1 MRGTTEQL
9 TTADGRRLA
18 YHRVG
23 SGPTVVCHPG
33 GPGFS
38 SLYLSNLGGLDEELE
53 LVLLDPR
60 GTGSSG
66 PARDPRAYRIDD
78 YADDLEEL
86 RGHLGLERMLLL
98 GHSHGGVAAIAYAA
112 RHPERIQRLILAST
126 LPRHGTEQEAAMQ
139 AAIESRSGEPWYG
152 DAVAALRAEL
162 EGTFAD
168 GRELMGLV
176 ARMMPMYFASY
187 GEAERAYVDTL
198 AADELSVDATRL
210 WEKEIFESF
219 DLRPLLPRLRMPT
232 LVITGAEDFI
242 TGPAAAGELVEG
254 IPEPEMVVLPGVGHM
269 IFVEAP
275 EAFREAVLSFLGVGA
290 RA

>member
-9 TTADGRRLA
+9 TTADGRTLA

-38 SLYLSNLGGLDEELE
+38 SLYLSNLGGLEEELE

-60 GTGSSG
+60 GTGSSD

-112 RHPERIQRLILAST
+112 RHPERVGRLILAST
-126 LPRHGTEQEAAMQ
+126 LPRHGAEQEAALQ

-152 DAVAALRAEL
+152 DAVAALQVEL
-162 EGTFAD
+162 EGTFVD

-176 ARMMPMYFASY
+176 ARMMPFYFARY
-187 GEAERAYVDTL
+187 GDAEQAYVEAL

-210 WEKEIFESF
+210 WEKEIFEHF
-219 DLRPLLPRLRMPT
+219 DLRPLLPHLTMTT

-242 TGPAAAGELVEG
+242 TGPVAAKELLAG
-254 IPEPEMVVLPGVGHM
+254 IPEPELVVLPDAGHL
-269 IFVEAP
+269 IFIEAP